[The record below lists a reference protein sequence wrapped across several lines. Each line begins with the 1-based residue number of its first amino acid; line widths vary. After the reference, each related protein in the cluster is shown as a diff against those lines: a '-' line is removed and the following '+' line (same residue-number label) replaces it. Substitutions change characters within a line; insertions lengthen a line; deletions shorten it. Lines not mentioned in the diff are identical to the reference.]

1 MAQNSIEMGLGVI
14 LKNLELIN
22 IFTLK
27 TKTTFCENTIYPY
40 VFENIPFF
48 SIFFKNNRTP
58 YFFKIIINFGS
69 NYKLMVIFS
78 LEL

>member
-1 MAQNSIEMGLGVI
+1 MNQNSIEMGLGVI
-14 LKNLELIN
+14 LKILELIN

-27 TKTTFCENTIYPY
+27 TKATFCENTIYPY

-58 YFFKIIINFGS
+58 YFF
-69 NYKLMVIFS
+69 
-78 LEL
+78 